1 MKAKAIGLE
10 HEEKM
15 QACQNSSG
23 EVEVSHTEIPT
34 AYNSKDQL
42 QGNSPPYVF
51 LTLTASSSLNELIY
65 SHYN

>member
-15 QACQNSSG
+15 QACQNTSG
-23 EVEVSHTEIPT
+23 EVEVSHTEVHT

-42 QGNSPPYVF
+42 QGNSPPLSF
-51 LTLTASSSLNELIY
+51 IES
-65 SHYN
+65 